1 MYIHII
7 CIYIYIEKYNHDIRN
22 DNNGVVFRQQQEVLN
37 IHDGDLLLLLK
48 KKKQARHMQDECES
62 AHFLV
67 VPATF
72 FIVDAQV

>member
-37 IHDGDLLLLLK
+37 IHDGDLLLLFK
-48 KKKQARHMQDECES
+48 KKTGTPYARRMRIS
-62 AHFLV
+62 A
-67 VPATF
+67 F
-72 FIVDAQV
+72 FGGSRNIFHR